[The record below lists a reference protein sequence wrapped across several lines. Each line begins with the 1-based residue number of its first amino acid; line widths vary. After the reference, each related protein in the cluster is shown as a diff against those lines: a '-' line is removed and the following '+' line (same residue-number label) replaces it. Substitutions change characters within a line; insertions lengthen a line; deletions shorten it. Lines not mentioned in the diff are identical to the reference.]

1 MTIIR
6 VQKEERREQKQAP
19 QEVQQ
24 VVVQVQ
30 RENRKLLLEV
40 LRTLVILGHAQD
52 RRAGV
57 PRKQNTVHLISESIV
72 IVYHLHLLLPT
83 TSVKNLIKTNIQTNL
98 TIQGLGHDLMREI
111 TIQILCTKKHTNL
124 VKIK

>member
-1 MTIIR
+1 MMIIK
-6 VQKEERREQKQAP
+6 VQKEERKEQKRVP

-30 RENRKLLLEV
+30 KENRKLLQEV

-52 RRAGV
+52 QRQGV

-72 IVYHLHLLLPT
+72 IVYHLHHLLPT
-83 TSVKNLIKTNIQTNL
+83 MSVKNLIKTNIRTNL
-98 TIQGLGHDLMREI
+98 TIQGLVHDLMREI
-111 TIQILCTKKHTNL
+111 TIQIHYMKKHINL
-124 VKIK
+124 VKTK